1 MAEGGKGWT
10 PPFSKRKSLCVITG
24 GSKGFGRS
32 VAVAL
37 AEELARN
44 SHIVVL
50 GRNSESL
57 RDTEKLSKAM
67 SPHIQIT
74 TLFGDLSKSSVTGS
88 IFACLRFQVDPTDYD
103 HALLVNNAGSVGNVS
118 RRTWEHCDPKE
129 LDSYFNLNVASA
141 VSLTAKF
148 LEFVRPGNLPC
159 TVVNVTCDE
168 AQRPLK
174 CHSLYC
180 AGKAAREMMFKVM
193 AQEEPHLRILNYN
206 PGPLETELK
215 TTVMVEAADA
225 EVREEIRRLRDDNQL
240 IDPDVSARKLVQLL
254 KEDLFKS
261 GEVVNFQES

>member
-1 MAEGGKGWT
+1 MAEGGEGWT

-37 AEELARN
+37 AAELARD
-44 SHIVVL
+44 SHVVVL

-57 RDTEKLSKAM
+57 RDTEKLCKAM

-88 IFACLRFQVDPTDYD
+88 IFACLRFQVDPTDYK
-103 HALLVNNAGSVGNVS
+103 HALLVNNAGTVGNVS
-118 RRTWEHCDPKE
+118 RRTWEHSDPLE

-141 VSLTAKF
+141 VSLTGKF

-168 AQRPLK
+168 AQRPMK

-193 AQEEPHLRILNYN
+193 AQEEPHIRILNYN

-215 TTVMVEAADA
+215 TTVMIEAADDG
-225 EVREEIRRLRDDNQL
+225 VREEIRRLRDNNQL
-240 IDPDVSARKLVQLL
+240 IDPDMPARKLVQLL